1 MQHMK
6 AKILLSLFLVF
17 HVVAIFVLPNPDS
30 ILYREWQ
37 GVIATYGST
46 IGMNTT
52 WRFFSPNPSLST
64 VEYEVVKSGHEPE
77 KFRYPASVEQV
88 GSREAFNRLMNFAIF
103 MAATRENLEKF
114 LHPYICKM
122 HPDAEQ
128 IAYYIITNKFPT
140 IENAQLRASSRE
152 DLSVKAR
159 NPAGEFDCAKVTE

>member
-17 HVVAIFVLPNPDS
+17 HVIAIFVLPNPDS

-37 GVIATYGST
+37 NVIATYGST

-103 MAATRENLEKF
+103 MAASRETLERF

-152 DLSVKAR
+152 DLSIKSR